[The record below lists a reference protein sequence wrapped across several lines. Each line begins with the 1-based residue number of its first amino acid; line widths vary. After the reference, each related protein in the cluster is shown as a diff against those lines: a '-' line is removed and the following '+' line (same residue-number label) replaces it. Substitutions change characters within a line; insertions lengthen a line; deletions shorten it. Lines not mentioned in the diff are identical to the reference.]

1 MAIEVS
7 IVSCD
12 WTAPR
17 PKFRKRLRDRLIRHD
32 PLRQCGFRIVKWE
45 VI

>member
-7 IVSCD
+7 IVSCGS
-12 WTAPR
+12 TAQR